1 MIRAII
7 SYSLIIFSLILSIA
21 LATFSPNDVAGL
33 SSSTNIHAM
42 NWLGI
47 VGAQIAEAFI
57 LFYGQASWLWVL
69 FSLIIGL
76 RLIFGIFPKTLLN
89 YFFSTQYLSILTAI
103 CLSCIYGSESYLKGG
118 IFGAMV
124 YQALKSIFP
133 DTILQTFFWIMLIV
147 SVIALWKFPHTLW
160 KKFMTYR
167 RAAHQQKQW
176 DKAEEWIYV
185 DKQPV
190 EIFEEPI
197 EHHQED
203 QTFYLNKK
211 RLTRPEE
218 PSFLRDVDVDLT
230 DSYKNPPNPF
240 YDVLEE
246 NRLELDDM
254 PEIHTEYTVPPDS
267 LDELENVKVF
277 RIPAVERNEEHQK
290 YMPQLPDDYNR
301 TEDFVKPAHKT
312 IRLSLDKGFIDTV
325 EYEQESERHLK
336 NKEAD
341 IRRTE
346 TRILELDNELYVV
359 DTPAKAC
366 NDVLISNVQYMKT
379 LSLSDNDVAFDKLIA
394 QKEILLDEYG
404 FYKGEKFSQ
413 NYSSTE
419 EIADPYRLIL
429 PEIFESPDQDI
440 FHSNAGESREL
451 TEAETQL
458 INNLDHRNQQKIQQK
473 NAFQEKIRRKQQE
486 LADQYHQ
493 LYMLDEQEKNLISQ
507 LESELRAKFQ
517 HQQELREKLHK
528 KQQELAELYH
538 SQQPIQGEVI
548 FDMLTEQID
557 EQLTH
562 KPNVNF
568 SIFDDDA
575 VEELGDEIR
584 LLKGNDKISVS
595 ESEVQ
600 EIPISVFDDFFL
612 EQDKIPISIPEYNFT
627 HQEFD
632 DAPADNET
640 TVPEPIENVQIS
652 KDLLDEMIMPEPSD
666 DMPTLDE
673 IADTVDTEEIEIK
686 EEDII
691 ETEEETADFEEGIEN
706 TVSSFED
713 EDLDLPAS
721 APPRDWEKVFT
732 YEPTAPVALEF
743 ENELIDNMDTDIS
756 EDADRTVDDIDQN
769 IIQELEDDPIEINE
783 ADNITESEDEAAYEE
798 ILFDDI
804 QSSIEDQEEDV
815 AHEFSKEKHV
825 SPWENVDLHESEIVP
840 IVIESVEIG
849 SLEEKFNIDEEKESI
864 VSADSPLMVEEIP
877 NLIPEISDLDQN
889 EAALLPRFTTQSYL
903 VATDEYPVD
912 HSLGKPIEI
921 VFPKVEDLDPNLE
934 IVFHELE
941 DDEIE
946 ETIRMIED
954 TFESFNIRMKVVD
967 YSRGPAI
974 TRFELE
980 PPPGLKLRTIRN
992 LQDDLALQ
1000 AGTSNIRIISPVEGR
1015 SYIGIEVPNKIR
1027 RQFLLRQFIESSEF
1041 QQSDAALPLILGTDI
1056 GGKVLV
1062 SDLATTPH
1070 LLVAGTTGSGKSVY
1084 INALIMGLLFKL
1096 SADDLKFIMIDPK
1109 MVELELYN
1117 GIPHLLAPIITKPE
1131 EAMASLEWAVN
1142 EMDRRY
1148 KILSENGVRNIKE
1161 YQSLV
1166 ESSLFGAEESGYEK
1180 LPYIVIII
1188 DEFANLMLRSP
1199 KDTEKNISRLAAMA
1213 RAVGMHLVVATQ
1225 RPSVDVVTGV
1235 IKANFP
1241 CRVAFRVSSKIDSRT
1256 ILDKNGAEALLGRGD
1271 MLFMSPEHMDTVRIQ
1286 SPYVSGHDVETVV
1299 SAVKKNG
1306 PPNYAIDFEEL
1317 LSANKDSIQDGSKT
1331 DALTDPLFAEVLRY
1345 AVDSGEISASAIQRR
1360 FRVGYNR
1367 ASRLIETM
1375 KDLNI
1380 VMPPVS
1386 AGKGWQVL
1394 ISKDQIAD
1402 YIDF

>member
-1 MIRAII
+1 MIRAFI
-7 SYSLIIFSLILSIA
+7 SYSLIVFSLILSMA
-21 LATFSPNDVAGL
+21 LATFSPNEVAGL
-33 SSSTNIHAM
+33 SSSANTHTM
-42 NWLGI
+42 NWLAVAGT
-47 VGAQIAEAFI
+47 QIAEAFI
-57 LFYGQASWLWVL
+57 LFYGQASWLWVF

-76 RLIFGIFPKTLLN
+76 RLIFGISPKNLLA
-89 YFFSTQYLSILTAI
+89 YFFSMQYLSVLTAI
-103 CLSCIYGSESYLKGG
+103 FLSCVYSSESYLEGG

-124 YQALKSIFP
+124 YQALKSLFP
-133 DTILQTFFWIMLIV
+133 DTILQVFFGMMLIISLMV
-147 SVIALWKFPHTLW
+147 LWKLPLTVW
-160 KKFMTYR
+160 KKFMAYR
-167 RAAHQQKQW
+167 HGLQQKQW
-176 DKAEEWIYV
+176 NKAEEWIYV
-185 DKQPV
+185 DEQPV

-197 EHHQED
+197 DQHPQD

-211 RLTRPEE
+211 RLTCPEE
-218 PSFLRDVDVDLT
+218 PSFLRDTDVDLI
-230 DSYKNPPNPF
+230 DSYKKSPNPF

-254 PEIHTEYTVPPDS
+254 PEIPTEYTLSPDS

-277 RIPAVERNEEHQK
+277 RIPAVERSEEHKK
-290 YMPQLPDDYNR
+290 YMPQFSDDYNL

-312 IRLSLDKGFIDTV
+312 IRLSFDKGFIDTV

-336 NKEAD
+336 QEEAN
-341 IRRTE
+341 IRRTD
-346 TRILELDNELYVV
+346 TGISELDNELYAVNE
-359 DTPAKAC
+359 PAKPY
-366 NDVLISNVQYMKT
+366 NDILISDMQYMQT
-379 LSLSDNDVAFDKLIA
+379 LSLSDNDVAFDKLIP

-413 NYSSTE
+413 HYSSIE
-419 EIADPYRLIL
+419 EISDPHRLIL
-429 PEIFESPDQDI
+429 PEIFEPPDQNM
-440 FHSNAGESREL
+440 FHTQALESQEL
-451 TEAETQL
+451 TEEEARL
-458 INNLDHRNQQKIQQK
+458 VNNLDHRNHQKVQQK

-493 LYMLDEQEKNLISQ
+493 LYMLNEQEKNLVSQ
-507 LESELRAKFQ
+507 LESELQTKLR
-517 HQQELREKLHK
+517 HQEALREKLNK
-528 KQQELAELYH
+528 KHRELAELYH
-538 SQQPIQGEVI
+538 SQHSVQGEVV
-548 FDMLTEQID
+548 FDALTEQTDKALVRGQDI
-557 EQLTH
+557 
-562 KPNVNF
+562 NF

-584 LLKGNDKISVS
+584 LLKGNDKISVP
-595 ESEVQ
+595 EPEIKEV
-600 EIPISVFDDFFL
+600 PISVFDDFFL
-612 EQDKIPISIPEYNFT
+612 EQDKIPISVPEYNDMDQDFEDIPD
-627 HQEFD
+627 HGDE
-632 DAPADNET
+632 AVSES
-640 TVPEPIENVQIS
+640 VESVQMS
-652 KDLLDEMIMPEPSD
+652 RDLLDEMIMPEPAD
-666 DMPTLDE
+666 DMPALDK
-673 IADTVDTEEIEIK
+673 ISHTVDDEEIK
-686 EEDII
+686 EEENIVV
-691 ETEEETADFEEGIEN
+691 EEEKTAVEN
-706 TVSSFED
+706 AVSDPAD
-713 EDLDLPAS
+713 EDLNVPAT
-721 APPRDWEKVFT
+721 APPRDWENFFT
-732 YEPTAPVALEF
+732 HEPEALEF
-743 ENELIDNMDTDIS
+743 ENELTDSIEVDIYRDSYEKADDGDEKIIQPLEDDTIEIRGVDNIVIS
-756 EDADRTVDDIDQN
+756 EDQGADK
-769 IIQELEDDPIEINE
+769 
-783 ADNITESEDEAAYEE
+783 E
-798 ILFDDI
+798 ILFEDI
-804 QSSIEDQEEDV
+804 PLSIENPEEQDLV
-815 AHEFSKEKHV
+815 QEFSEEKHTA
-825 SPWENVDLHESEIVP
+825 SYPWENVDLHETEIDP
-840 IVIESVEIG
+840 IVIESVGIG
-849 SLEEKFNIDEEKESI
+849 SLEEKLDMNEEDSI
-864 VSADSPLMVEEIP
+864 ISTGFQPMIEEIP
-877 NLIPEISDLDQN
+877 NLIPEILDLDQN
-889 EAALLPRFTTQSYL
+889 EAALLPKFTTQNHL
-903 VATDEYPVD
+903 QLPNEYSGTY
-912 HSLGKPIEI
+912 SLSKPTEI

-934 IVFHELE
+934 IVSHELE
-941 DDEIE
+941 DEEIE

-954 TFESFNIRMKVVD
+954 TFESFNIHMKVVD

-1027 RQFLLRQFIESSEF
+1027 RQFLLREFIESAEF

-1084 INALIMGLLFKL
+1084 INALVMGLLFKL

-1131 EAMASLEWAVN
+1131 EAMAALEWAVN

-1148 KILSENGVRNIKE
+1148 KILSENSVRNIKE
-1161 YQSLV
+1161 YQNLA
-1166 ESSLFGAEESGYEK
+1166 ENSLFGAQESGYEK
-1180 LPYIVIII
+1180 LPYIVIIV

-1271 MLFMSPEHMDTVRIQ
+1271 MLFMSPEHMDTIRIQ
-1286 SPYVSGHDVETVV
+1286 SPYVSGHDVEAVV

-1306 PPNYAIDFEEL
+1306 PPDYAIDFEAL
-1317 LSANKDSIQDGSKT
+1317 LSVNKDNIQDGAKT
-1331 DALTDPLFAEVLRY
+1331 DALSDPLFAEVLRY

-1367 ASRLIETM
+1367 AARLIETM

-1402 YIDF
+1402 YVDF

>member
-1 MIRAII
+1 MIRAVI
-7 SYSLIIFSLILSIA
+7 SYSLIIFSLILSVA
-21 LATFSPNDVAGL
+21 LATFSPNEVAGL
-33 SSSTNIHAM
+33 SSSANIHTM
-42 NWLGI
+42 NWLGT

-57 LFYGQASWLWVL
+57 LFYGQASWLWVF

-76 RLIFGIFPKTLLN
+76 RLIFGISPKTLLG
-89 YFFSTQYLSILTAI
+89 YFFSMQYLSVLTAI
-103 CLSCIYGSESYLKGG
+103 FLSCIYGSESYLEGG
-118 IFGAMV
+118 IFGAMA
-124 YQALKSIFP
+124 YQALKSVFP
-133 DTILQTFFWIMLIV
+133 DTILQVFFGMMLIISLIV
-147 SVIALWKFPHTLW
+147 LWKLPHTLW
-160 KKFMTYR
+160 KKFVAYWHAR
-167 RAAHQQKQW
+167 RQKQW
-176 DKAEEWIYV
+176 DAEEWIYV
-185 DKQPV
+185 DDQPV

-197 EHHQED
+197 DRHQED

-218 PSFLRDVDVDLT
+218 PSFLRDADVDLI
-230 DSYKNPPNPF
+230 DSYKKPPNPF

-254 PEIHTEYTVPPDS
+254 PEISTEYTVSPDS

-277 RIPAVERNEEHQK
+277 RIPAVESSEEHQK

-301 TEDFVKPAHKT
+301 TEDFVKPVHKT
-312 IRLSLDKGFIDTV
+312 IRLSFDKGFIDAV
-325 EYEQESERHLK
+325 EYEQESERYLK
-336 NKEAD
+336 KEEAD

-346 TRILELDNELYVV
+346 TGISELDNELYVV
-359 DTPAKAC
+359 EGPAKPY
-366 NDVLISNVQYMKT
+366 NDTLISDVQYMQT
-379 LSLSDNDVAFDKLIA
+379 LSLSDNEVAFDKLMP

-413 NYSSTE
+413 NYSSAE
-419 EIADPYRLIL
+419 EISDPHRLIL
-429 PEIFESPDQDI
+429 PEIFESPDQGI
-440 FHSNAGESREL
+440 FHANAAESQEL
-451 TEAETQL
+451 TEEEARL
-458 INNLDHRNQQKIQQK
+458 VNNLDHGNRQKVQQK

-486 LADQYHQ
+486 LADQYRQ
-493 LYMLDEQEKNLISQ
+493 LYMLNEQEKNLVSQ
-507 LESELRAKFQ
+507 LESEVQTKLHR
-517 HQQELREKLHK
+517 QQELREKLNK
-528 KQQELAELYH
+528 KQQELAELYY
-538 SQQPIQGEVI
+538 SRQSGQGEVI
-548 FDMLTEQID
+548 FDALAEQID
-557 EQLTH
+557 KQ
-562 KPNVNF
+562 PARDQDINF

-584 LLKGNDKISVS
+584 LLKGNDKIPVP
-595 ESEVQ
+595 EPEIKEV
-600 EIPISVFDDFFL
+600 PISVFDDFFL
-612 EQDKIPISIPEYNFT
+612 EQDRIPIAVPEYDVMD
-627 HQEFD
+627 QEFD
-632 DAPADNET
+632 DVPAGGEEA
-640 TVPEPIENVQIS
+640 VSESVGNVQIS
-652 KDLLDEMIMPEPSD
+652 KNLLDEMIMPEPSED
-666 DMPTLDE
+666 VPALDE
-673 IADTVDTEEIEIK
+673 ISNIVDEEEIK
-686 EEDII
+686 EDNRIVAA
-691 ETEEETADFEEGIEN
+691 EEENIVFEEDEAAVEN
-706 TVSSFED
+706 PV
-713 EDLDLPAS
+713 EDLNLPAS
-721 APPRDWEKVFT
+721 APPRDWEKFFT
-732 YEPTAPVALEF
+732 HEPIALEF
-743 ENELIDNMDTDIS
+743 EDELADSIEADIS
-756 EDADRTVDDIDQN
+756 EDFDEKADDGDEKT
-769 IIQELEDDPIEINE
+769 IQQLEDDIIEISRV
-783 ADNITESEDEAAYEE
+783 DNTAVPEDPGVYEE

-804 QSSIEDQEEDV
+804 QSSMEYQEEKDSV
-815 AHEFSKEKHV
+815 REFSAEKHTA
-825 SPWENVDLHESEIVP
+825 PWENVDLHESEIDP
-840 IVIESVEIG
+840 IVIESVGIG
-849 SLEEKFNIDEEKESI
+849 SLEEKFNMNEEESV
-864 VSADSPLMVEEIP
+864 VSPELQPVIEEIP
-877 NLIPEISDLDQN
+877 NLIPEILDLDQN
-889 EAALLPRFTTQSYL
+889 EAALLPKFTTQNHL
-903 VATDEYPVD
+903 VTANEYPVD
-912 HSLGKPIEI
+912 HSLSRPTEI

-934 IVFHELE
+934 IVSHELE

-1027 RQFLLRQFIESSEF
+1027 RQFLLREFIESSEF

-1084 INALIMGLLFKL
+1084 INALVMGLLFKL

-1131 EAMASLEWAVN
+1131 EAMAALEWAVN

-1161 YQSLV
+1161 YQSLA
-1166 ESSLFGAEESGYEK
+1166 ESSLFGADESGYEK
-1180 LPYIVIII
+1180 LPYIVIIV

-1286 SPYVSGHDVETVV
+1286 SPYVSGHDVEAVV

-1306 PPNYAIDFEEL
+1306 PPDYAIDFEEL
-1317 LSANKDSIQDGSKT
+1317 LSANKDNIQDGAKT
-1331 DALTDPLFAEVLRY
+1331 DALSDPLFAEVLRY

-1367 ASRLIETM
+1367 AARLIETM

-1402 YIDF
+1402 YVDF